1 MLALHSSSPPQLN
14 YCGNENE
21 SLSECPNRFKS
32 AASSPTALTEWSPY
46 HPLNASTL
54 HRFSLLSVRIFCHS
68 QGRMRLLAEILII
81 AALIFYGWNTPFK
94 DHVAQANTTISTK
107 LHGLGS
113 KLQKHQDPSVRR
125 P

>member
-1 MLALHSSSPPQLN
+1 MSEPVQVCRLKPNGAHGVIALPK
-14 YCGNENE
+14 
-21 SLSECPNRFKS
+21 R
-32 AASSPTALTEWSPY
+32 
-46 HPLNASTL
+46 

-68 QGRMRLLAEILII
+68 QKVMRLLVEILII
-81 AALIFYGWNTPFK
+81 AALIFYGWTTPFK

-125 P
+125 H